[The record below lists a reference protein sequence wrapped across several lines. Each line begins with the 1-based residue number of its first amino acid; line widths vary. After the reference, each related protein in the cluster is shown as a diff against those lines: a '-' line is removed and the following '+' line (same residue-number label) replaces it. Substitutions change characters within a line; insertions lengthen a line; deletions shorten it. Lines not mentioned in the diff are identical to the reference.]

1 MLILTDDSYAQT
13 ISSQIEQRGIIDIKV
28 KSNFQFLSK
37 AKTLFRFL
45 GPAFIVSVAYIDPG
59 NFATNISG
67 GSQFNY
73 SLLWV
78 ILWSNLMAIFLQ
90 SMSAKLGIATG
101 HNLPQMCGKVFT
113 RRTNWC
119 FLVVAELAAMA
130 TDLAEFLGGTL
141 GFYLLFHIPMVYAGM
156 ITAFLTFLIVALSKY
171 GQRVIEI
178 IISLM
183 VAIICISYTLEIFL
197 AKPDWSSVGLHTLVP
212 SLPDSGAILIAVGM
226 LGATVMPHVIYLHSQ
241 LVQHRNKNLTED
253 GRRKHLKLERL
264 DITIAMNIAFVV
276 NAAMVVVSAAV
287 FYRNG
292 MVVDTIEQAQR
303 SLSPLLGSASSMVFA
318 IALIASGL
326 SSSAVG
332 TMAGQTIMQGFVGL
346 NIRDSVTR
354 LVTMLPGMLILLS
367 GINPMKALIISQVT
381 LSFMLPFAIVPM
393 LLITSRRSLMGPLV
407 NKPLT
412 KITGWIITCVII
424 TANAVLIIFT
434 F

>member
-1 MLILTDDSYAQT
+1 MLEDSYVQT
-13 ISSQIEQRGIIDIKV
+13 IHSQIEQSDIIDIKA
-28 KSNFQFLSK
+28 KSGFSLLRKS
-37 AKTLFRFL
+37 KTLLRFL

-101 HNLPQMCGKVFT
+101 HNLPQMCGKVFSKK
-113 RRTNWC
+113 TNWC
-119 FLVVAELAAMA
+119 FLVAAELAAMA
-130 TDLAEFLGGTL
+130 TDLAEFLGGAL
-141 GFYLLFHIPMVYAGM
+141 GFYLLFRIPMVYAGM

-171 GQRVIEI
+171 GQRVIEV

-183 VAIICISYTLEIFL
+183 VAVICISYALELFL
-197 AKPDWSSVGLHTLVP
+197 AKPDWSMAGLHTLVP
-212 SLPDSGAILIAVGM
+212 SLPNSDAVLIAVGM

-241 LVQHRNKNLTED
+241 LVQHRNKALTEVEKK
-253 GRRKHLKLERL
+253 KHIRMERL
-264 DITIAMNIAFVV
+264 DITIAMNIAFIV

-303 SLSPLLGSASSMVFA
+303 SLSPLLGSASSSVFA

-346 NIRDSVTR
+346 NIRDNVTR
-354 LVTMLPGMLILLS
+354 LITMLPGMVILLS

-381 LSFMLPFAIVPM
+381 LSFLLPFAIIPM
-393 LLITSRRSLMGPLV
+393 LLITSRKSLMGSLV
-407 NKPLT
+407 NKKLT
-412 KITGWIITCVII
+412 KVAGWVITGVII
-424 TANAVLIIFT
+424 FANTLLIIYT